1 MSIAVSTGAPTR
13 LQVSLFLLG
22 LVAIATLSQS
32 FRVLLNTV
40 APDVMRDLGM
50 SATVYGVAV
59 SVFFLSLLLAQV
71 PLGIAF
77 DRYGVRGPIT
87 ALTVLTVLGAIG
99 QALARTPAEMIAA
112 RLVVGLGCSGYFM
125 AGAVL
130 CGTWFAPAQFS
141 TMLARVFA
149 LGGVGTLLAGSPLA
163 LLAEWLGWRGAFGAM
178 AVLAVATGFFFW
190 FTVRD
195 APPGAPRRRPST
207 GSAIDML
214 RGIGRILRLPRMP
227 MLMAMHFAA
236 YASMLAIMGA
246 WSGPYLADVHDMDAL
261 ARGHVVTAMAVAQIL
276 GVSVY
281 GPLDRVLDTRKGVVL
296 GGVTLTL
303 APFLALVLVPGPPA
317 WLAVALL
324 ITLCFFAAYSVQI
337 VAHGRA
343 MYPPDLVGRGVT
355 TLNIAQV
362 SGSMALPLLAGA
374 VISQLS
380 QAGARTDFA
389 YRMGFGAVAAVL
401 LVSALCYLAVPDRRP
416 SGG

>member
-1 MSIAVSTGAPTR
+1 MSTVVSTGAPTR
-13 LQVSLFLLG
+13 PQIALFIAG
-22 LVAIATLSQS
+22 LVAIGTLSQS
-32 FRVLLNTV
+32 FRILLNTV

-50 SATVYGVAV
+50 SAAVYGVAV
-59 SVFFLSLLLAQV
+59 SAFFLSLVFAQV

-87 ALTVLTVLGAIG
+87 VLTVLTVLGAIG
-99 QALARTPAEMIAA
+99 QSLARTPGEMIAA
-112 RLVVGLGCSGYFM
+112 RLVVGLGCCGYFM

-130 CGTWFAPAQFS
+130 CGAWFAPAQFS

-149 LGGVGTLLAGSPLA
+149 LSGLGTLLAGTPLA
-163 LLAEWLGWRGAFGAM
+163 VLAEWLGWRGAFGAM
-178 AVLAVATGFFFW
+178 AGLAVATGILFW
-190 FTVRD
+190 FTVHDTPPGMPRRR
-195 APPGAPRRRPST
+195 APPGSFL
-207 GSAIDML
+207 DML
-214 RGIGRILRLPRMP
+214 RGIGQILRLPRMP

-246 WSGPYLADVHDMDAL
+246 WSGPYLADVHGMDAL
-261 ARGHVVTAMAVAQIL
+261 SRGHVVTAMAIAQII

-281 GPLDRVLDTRKGVVL
+281 GPLDRIFNTRKGVVIAGAL
-296 GGVTLTL
+296 LTL
-303 APFLALVLVPGPPA
+303 APFLALVFIATPPA
-317 WLAVALL
+317 WLAVTLL
-324 ITLCFFAAYSVQI
+324 VVLCFFAAYSVQI

-374 VISQLS
+374 VISHFS
-380 QAGARTDFA
+380 QGGPRTDFV

-401 LVSALCYLAVPDRRP
+401 LLSVLCYLAVPDKRP
-416 SGG
+416 RD

>member
-13 LQVSLFLLG
+13 LQVALFLSG
-22 LVAIATLSQS
+22 LIAIATLSQS

-50 SATVYGVAV
+50 SAAVYGVAV
-59 SVFFLSLLLAQV
+59 SIFFLSLLLAQV

-77 DRYGVRGPIT
+77 DRYGVRGPVT

-99 QALARTPAEMIAA
+99 QAFARTPAEMIAA

-130 CGTWFAPAQFS
+130 CGVWFAPAQFS

-149 LGGVGTLLAGSPLA
+149 LGSVGTLLAGTPLA
-163 LLAEWLGWRGAFGAM
+163 VLAEWLGWRGAFGAM
-178 AVLAVATGFFFW
+178 AALAVATGVLFW
-190 FTVRD
+190 FTVQD
-195 APPGAPRRRPST
+195 TPPGAPQRRAST
-207 GSAIDML
+207 GSFIDML
-214 RGIGRILRLPRMP
+214 RGISRILRLPRMP
-227 MLMAMHFAA
+227 MLMAMHFSA

-246 WSGPYLADVHDMDAL
+246 WSGPYLADVHGMDAL
-261 ARGHVVTAMAVAQIL
+261 GRGHVVTAMAIAQMI

-281 GPLDRVLDTRKGVVL
+281 GPLDRVFNTRKGVVI
-296 GGVTLTL
+296 GGVALTL
-303 APFLALVLVPGPPA
+303 VPFLALVLIPSPPA
-317 WLAVALL
+317 WLAVSLL
-324 ITLCFFAAYSVQI
+324 VALCFFAAYSVQI

-362 SGSMALPLLAGA
+362 GGSMALPLLAGA

-380 QAGARTDFA
+380 QGGPRTDFV

-401 LVSALCYLAVPDRRP
+401 LLSVLCYLAVPDKRP
-416 SGG
+416 RD

>member
-1 MSIAVSTGAPTR
+1 
-13 LQVSLFLLG
+13 
-22 LVAIATLSQS
+22 
-32 FRVLLNTV
+32 
-40 APDVMRDLGM
+40 
-50 SATVYGVAV
+50 
-59 SVFFLSLLLAQV
+59 V

-77 DRYGVRGPIT
+77 DRYGVRKPI
-87 ALTVLTVLGAIG
+87 AMLTVLTVLGGIG

-130 CGTWFAPAQFS
+130 CGVWFPPAQFS

-149 LGGVGTLLAGSPLA
+149 LGGVGTLLAGTPLA

-178 AVLAVATGFFFW
+178 AILAVATGFLFW
-190 FTVRD
+190 FTVHD
-195 APPGAPRRRPST
+195 TPPGGPRRRAST
-207 GSAIDML
+207 GSFIDML
-214 RGIGRILRLPRMP
+214 RGIGQILRLPRMP

-246 WSGPYLADVHDMDAL
+246 WSGPYLADVHGMDAL
-261 ARGHVVTAMAVAQIL
+261 ARGHVVTAMAIAQIV

-281 GPLDRVLDTRKGVVL
+281 GPLDRVFNTRKGVVL
-296 GGVTLTL
+296 GGVVLTL
-303 APFLALVLVPGPPA
+303 APFLALVLIAAPA
-317 WLAVALL
+317 TWLAVSLL

-362 SGSMALPLLAGA
+362 GGSMALPLLAGG

-380 QAGARTDFA
+380 QGGPRTDFV

-401 LVSALCYLAVPDRRP
+401 LLCALCYLAVPDRRP
-416 SGG
+416 HGG

>member
-1 MSIAVSTGAPTR
+1 MSIALGTGAPTR
-13 LQVSLFLLG
+13 LQVFLFIFG
-22 LVAIATLSQS
+22 LVAIATLSQC

-59 SVFFLSLLLAQV
+59 SVFFLSLLIAQV

-87 ALTVLTVLGAIG
+87 VLTVLTVLGAIG

-130 CGTWFAPAQFS
+130 CGVWFPPAQFS

-149 LGGVGTLLAGSPLA
+149 LGGVGTLLAGTPLA
-163 LLAEWLGWRGAFGAM
+163 ILAEWLSWRGAFAAM
-178 AVLAVATGFFFW
+178 AGLAVATGFLFW

-195 APPGAPRRRPST
+195 TPPGTPRRRAPS
-207 GSAIDML
+207 GSFIDML
-214 RGIGRILRLPRMP
+214 RGIGQILRLPRMP

-246 WSGPYLADVHDMDAL
+246 WSGPYLADVHGMDAL
-261 ARGHVVTAMAVAQIL
+261 ARGHVVTAMAIAQIV

-281 GPLDRVLDTRKGVVL
+281 GPLDRVFNTRKGVVIS
-296 GGVTLTL
+296 GVALTL
-303 APFLALVLVPGPPA
+303 APFLALVFIAAPPM
-317 WLAVALL
+317 WLAVTLL
-324 ITLCFFAAYSVQI
+324 VALCFFAAYSVQI

-362 SGSMALPLLAGA
+362 GGSMALPLLAGA
-374 VISQLS
+374 VISRLS
-380 QAGARTDFA
+380 QGGPRTDFV

-401 LVSALCYLAVPDRRP
+401 ALCVLCYLAVPDKRP
-416 SGG
+416 RG